1 MFRCWRK
8 RQQRRYSVKNG
19 SNTTDEDCISFH
31 IWCIIL
37 SFFNIQWT
45 TKIKWKSKISCAL
58 CAWNRT
64 HFYIVITQI
73 LYIYDLMHFFIDQL
87 VQLEILSFDW
97 SIKCFR
103 SVCCAKWTAPYN
115 IWKSKKLINH
125 SWLFF
130 SHSTVCW
137 LEFLTLLTPCIVN
150 IHA

>member
-45 TKIKWKSKISCAL
+45 TKIKWKSKILCAL

-87 VQLEILSFDW
+87 VKFFLLIGQSNVSEAFVAPSGPHPTIYEKVRNW
-97 SIKCFR
+97 SITVDY
-103 SVCCAKWTAPYN
+103 S
-115 IWKSKKLINH
+115 
-125 SWLFF
+125 
-130 SHSTVCW
+130 SHIRLCVD
-137 LEFLTLLTPCIVN
+137 
-150 IHA
+150 

>member
-1 MFRCWRK
+1 M
-8 RQQRRYSVKNG
+8 YSDVEERDSKDAIVKNG

-73 LYIYDLMHFFIDQL
+73 LCIYDLMHFFIDQL
-87 VQLEILSFDW
+87 MKFFLLIGQSNVSETFIAPSGPHPIIYEKVRNW
-97 SIKCFR
+97 SITVDY
-103 SVCCAKWTAPYN
+103 S
-115 IWKSKKLINH
+115 
-125 SWLFF
+125 
-130 SHSTVCW
+130 SHIRLCVD
-137 LEFLTLLTPCIVN
+137 
-150 IHA
+150 